1 MDTGSGVR
9 APRKFVRLTVVPPE
23 PSRRSASA
31 RTAAPLPADAGR
43 TIARLARQV
52 ETALTE
58 VDLSPSQYRVLA
70 FLSED
75 GDASAATALAGRMS
89 VSKPSIT
96 ALVDG
101 LVQRGLVERRGS
113 EEDRRRVEHLLT
125 AAGQAALHDADEV
138 VNRRLALIAGH
149 LSPEDR
155 SRAGRGL
162 DRWAAALTAARSAL
176 LARR

>member
-1 MDTGSGVR
+1 MQFAEKFDT
-9 APRKFVRLTVVPPE
+9 LMVVSPE
-23 PSRRSASA
+23 PSRRSAQ
-31 RTAAPLPADAGR
+31 TAPAAALPADAGR

-52 ETALTE
+52 ETALGE

-75 GDASAATALAGRMS
+75 GAAAAATALAGRMS

-113 EEDRRRVEHLLT
+113 EQDRRRVEHLLT
-125 AAGQAALHDADEV
+125 DDGRTVLRRADQV
-138 VNRRLALIAGH
+138 VNARLALIADH
-149 LSPEDR
+149 LSPDDR

-162 DRWAAALTAARSAL
+162 ERWATALTSARAAL
-176 LARR
+176 LAPR